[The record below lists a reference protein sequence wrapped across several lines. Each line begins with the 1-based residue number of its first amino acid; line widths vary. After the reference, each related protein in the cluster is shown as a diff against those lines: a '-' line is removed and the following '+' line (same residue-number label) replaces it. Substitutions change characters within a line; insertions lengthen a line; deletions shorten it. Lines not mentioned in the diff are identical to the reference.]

1 MTKALY
7 PDTFDPITYGHLD
20 IVHRAAQLFDEL
32 IVAVEASSP
41 KKALLDL
48 EARVRLVRETLDE
61 PENVHVAAYEGLAV
75 EFARRIE
82 ADAIVHVLRIAS
94 DLEHEMQLALM
105 GRRLAP
111 EIDHICLMS
120 APDYTYVTSKIVKE
134 VALLGGDV
142 TPFVPPLVEAALE
155 AHRPV

>member
-7 PDTFDPITYGHLD
+7 PDTFDPITYGHLE
-20 IVHRAAQLFDEL
+20 IVQRAARLFDEL
-32 IVAVEASSP
+32 IVAVDAGSP

-48 EARVRLVRETLDE
+48 EERVRLVRETLE
-61 PENVHVAAYEGLAV
+61 EQENVYVTAYEGLTV
-75 EFARRIE
+75 EFARHVG
-82 ADAIVHVLRIAS
+82 AAAIVHVLRIAS

-105 GRRLAP
+105 GRRLAA

-120 APDYTYVTSKIVKE
+120 APDYTYVTSDIVKE

-142 TPFVPPLVEAALE
+142 APFVPPPVEAALE